1 MKIYLKFISVCL
13 WLSFIGGLIFY
24 IITMV
29 NTLSRYGGGYYGSTP
44 IIVWIL
50 GLIAII
56 IFGPATAILFGA
68 VGNLVG

>member
-1 MKIYLKFISVCL
+1 MKTYLKFISVCL

-29 NTLSRYGGGYYGSTP
+29 GAISSSYRYSGGTT
-44 IIVWIL
+44 IIFWIL

-56 IFGPATAILFGA
+56 VFGPATAILFGA
-68 VGNLVG
+68 VGDLVN